1 MEMDGFNSTM
11 NVIALAGTNRPDV
24 LDPALMWP
32 GCFDRQIYIGL
43 LEIKGRLSI
52 FRVHLHPLKLDESLS
67 KDALA
72 KKLAALTP
80 GFTGADISNVCNE
93 ATLIAARHLNP
104 SVGEKQAIQRVTGG
118 LEKKTQVLQPSE
130 KMMVAY
136 QEPGHAMV
144 GWFLER
150 ADPLLKVS
158 IVPQGKGLGYAQM
171 PAQGAVSVHM
181 GAAL

>member
-1 MEMDGFNSTM
+1 M
-11 NVIALAGTNRPDV
+11 
-24 LDPALMWP
+24 
-32 GCFDRQIYIGL
+32 
-43 LEIKGRLSI
+43 
-52 FRVHLHPLKLDESLS
+52 DESLS

-93 ATLIAARHLNP
+93 ATLTTARHLNP
-104 SVGEKQAIQRVTGG
+104 SVGEKHFKQAIERVTGG

-144 GWFLER
+144 GWFLEH

-158 IVPQGKGLGYAQM
+158 IVPRGTGHSRAPCPEGR
-171 PAQGAVSVHM
+171 
-181 GAAL
+181 